1 MRMAGPDEDFT
12 LGVEE
17 EYLLVNPG
25 TRELVPA
32 SPKVLARS
40 QPELGE
46 LAVQHELFLA
56 QVELGTPV
64 CRTLGELRTN
74 LTDMRRQLAAGARAS
89 GCRIAA
95 AGTHPFSSWKYQQ
108 VTPRRRYLE
117 FVADYQQIAR
127 EQVLCGCHVHV
138 GIADPE
144 AAIQTMN
151 RVQAWLAPLLALAGN
166 SPFWQG
172 ADTGYASYRTQLWR
186 RWPTAESAGT
196 FASRTDYDQLV
207 ASLVEVGAIKDATH
221 IWWDVRPSAKYPTI
235 EFRVT
240 DVATTVDEAVMLAGL
255 VRALAR
261 TCHAEALVGDPAP
274 IPRPELLR
282 AARWRAARYGLGGE
296 LIDVTTQQLVPA
308 PLLVERF
315 LTHLR
320 PALEEPKE
328 WDEVADL
335 VDATMTR
342 GPGAERQRAAY
353 ARTGRFEDVVDQV
366 VAETATPWP
375 QVSPLGTNRM

>member
-1 MRMAGPDEDFT
+1 MTGPDDDFT

-17 EYLLVNPG
+17 EYLLVDPR

-32 SPKVLARS
+32 SPAVLARS
-40 QPELGE
+40 QPGLGE
-46 LAVQHELFLA
+46 VAVQHELYLA
-56 QVELGTPV
+56 QIEIGTPV
-64 CRTLGELRTN
+64 CRTLDELRTN
-74 LTDMRRQLAAGARAS
+74 LTAMRRQLAAAARAS

-108 VTPRRRYLE
+108 VTPRRRYLD

-138 GIADPE
+138 GVGDPD

-151 RVQAWLAPLLALAGN
+151 RVQAWLTPILALTGN
-166 SPFWQG
+166 SPFWLG

-196 FASRTDYDQLV
+196 FASRADYDDLV
-207 ASLVEVGAIKDATH
+207 ARLVRVGAIQDATH
-221 IWWDVRPSAKYPTI
+221 VWWDVRPSAKYPTI

-255 VRALAR
+255 ARALAR
-261 TCHAEALVGDPAP
+261 TCHAEALDGRPLAV
-274 IPRPELLR
+274 PRPELLR
-282 AARWRAARYGLGGE
+282 AARWRAARYGLDGE
-296 LIDVTTQQLVPA
+296 LIDVTTEQLVPA

-315 LTHLR
+315 LTYLR
-320 PALEEPKE
+320 PALERHKE
-328 WDEVADL
+328 WAEVADL
-335 VDATMTR
+335 VDATMVR
-342 GPGAERQRAAY
+342 GPGAERQRATY
-353 ARTGRFEDVVDQV
+353 ALTGRFEDVVDQV
-366 VAETATPWP
+366 VAETAAA
-375 QVSPLGTNRM
+375 